1 MGIQHAER
9 GVALMRIVVGFWF
22 LKAGFSHLAFTP
34 LPWVGPRWAEI
45 MPKIV
50 AGNAKEHPF
59 AFYKAFLEDVVI
71 PNSDLFA
78 SLSGIGEFLVGVS
91 LTFGILSGLGALG
104 GLILTIMYGLMTI
117 ASVNSQGFHLILL
130 AAMIVF
136 LVTRPGRLWG
146 ADSILARFSP
156 GLPIW

>member
-1 MGIQHAER
+1 
-9 GVALMRIVVGFWF
+9 VVGFWF
-22 LKAGFSHLAFTP
+22 LKAGLSHLAWTP
-34 LPWVGPRWAEI
+34 LPWVSARWAEM

-59 AFYKAFLEDVVI
+59 AFYKAFLENVVL

-91 LTFGILSGLGALG
+91 LTFGILSTLG
-104 GLILTIMYGLMTI
+104 GLGGLFLTVLYGLMTI

-130 AAMIVF
+130 TSMIIF
-136 LVTRPGRLWG
+136 LVTRPGRHWGVDAMLSRLNPRLPLW
-146 ADSILARFSP
+146 
-156 GLPIW
+156 

>member
-1 MGIQHAER
+1 MGIQHADR

-34 LPWVGPRWAEI
+34 MPWVNARWAEI

-59 AFYKAFLEDVVI
+59 AFYKAFLEDVVL
-71 PNSDLFA
+71 PNSNLFA
-78 SLSGIGEFLVGVS
+78 SLSGIGELLVGIS
-91 LTFGILSGLGALG
+91 LTLGLLSGLGALG
-104 GLILTIMYGLMTI
+104 GLFLTIIYGLMTI

-146 ADSILARFSP
+146 VDSVLARLSP
-156 GLPIW
+156 GMPIW